1 MQSRRPNSLQ
11 GSNSI
16 ALSILLSTSRT
27 KMVEWAAESPV
38 LRASD
43 LNRYQ
48 PKYEAGCDNSDDNV
62 TMIEG
67 EELGEGVVGLGNDGL
82 GKSPG

>member
-1 MQSRRPNSLQ
+1 MGSRESC
-11 GSNSI
+11 
-16 ALSILLSTSRT
+16 
-27 KMVEWAAESPV
+27 VEG
-38 LRASD
+38 LTD

-62 TMIEG
+62 TVIEG
-67 EELGEGVVGLGNDGL
+67 EELGEGVVGLGNGGL